1 MPKVSRVLIIDDN
14 EISRDILR
22 EIFKDD
28 YDVIEAS
35 NGADGLDL
43 VSQYCDSI
51 AVILLD
57 LVMPKMNGYEFVERM
72 TNKNLLVHIP
82 VIVISAD
89 RNDKIESELLNLG
102 VADMITS
109 PICPDTV
116 RRRVENVISASF
128 YRQNLEHITLVLQ
141 QRLQKSNEMIV
152 DTLSSIIEHR
162 SLESGLHIK
171 RIRSFTD
178 ILLRKLQED
187 PQYNMLDEET
197 IETISQAATLHD
209 VGKIVI
215 PDSILNKPGRFTDEE
230 FAVMKTHTTEG
241 GNIIK
246 KLSGEYQKEYLEYA
260 WQIAQ
265 YHHERWDGKGYP
277 EGLQGDNI
285 PLCAQV
291 VGIADVYDALTTP
304 RVYKPAISHG
314 KAISMIL
321 SGECGVFS
329 EKINHAL
336 RAVSNQF
343 QELARQY
350 RDGEKDA
357 SEYGYETIVV
367 DDEFL
372 EEAYRSDYYK
382 YLTALKMMNG
392 IAFEAN
398 YGNRTYRLMWPKRN
412 PFEVQTFC
420 GELIADAQ
428 QLIDALCHPEDCIR
442 VTTQFAQD
450 RKDISSGRFTEH
462 AMFAR
467 FRLHRSKEFRW
478 YRIQQTRID
487 LQSLKY
493 RKTLIVFTDIE
504 DQVKAGIIDV
514 SNLELVHSKTPYET
528 VALLPEKNENI
539 RSLEKFAS
547 IGCPPDRFFS
557 LFRHVCDVVFALNID
572 SGSLVFE
579 CFDEE
584 KRPSVLPATIKEF
597 KNCIHP
603 EDKELFMALFE
614 MIITGLEPPPA
625 IIRLVNRKNG
635 YSSFKLKLQCTSIKD
650 GNPSHIIGMMVS
662 SEMKSSDRI
671 SL

>member
-1 MPKVSRVLIIDDN
+1 MPKVSRILIIDDN

-43 VSQYCDSI
+43 VTQYCDSI

-72 TNKNLLVHIP
+72 THKNLLVHIP

-89 RNDKIESELLNLG
+89 RNDQIESELLNHG

-128 YRQNLEHITLVLQ
+128 YRQNLEHITQVLQ

-178 ILLRKLQED
+178 ILLRKLLED
-187 PQYNMLDEET
+187 PQYSMLDEET

-215 PDSILNKPGRFTDEE
+215 PDSILNKPGRFTAEE
-230 FAVMKTHTTEG
+230 FSIMKTHTTEG

-277 EGLQGDNI
+277 EGLSGDDI

-336 RAVSNQF
+336 RAVSGQF
-343 QELARQY
+343 EELARQY

-357 SEYGYETIVV
+357 SEYGFETIVV

-372 EEAYRSDYYK
+372 EEAYRSDYFK
-382 YLTALKMMNG
+382 YLTALRMMNG
-392 IAFEAN
+392 VAYEIN
-398 YGNRTYRLMWPKRN
+398 YDSRSYRLMWPKRS
-412 PFEVQTFC
+412 PFERLPLC
-420 GELIADAQ
+420 GELIADVQ
-428 QLIDALCHPEDCIR
+428 QSIDVLCHPEDCMR
-442 VTTQFAQD
+442 VTAQFAKD
-450 RKDISSGRFTEH
+450 RSEIAAGKFTEH
-462 AMFAR
+462 AMYAR
-467 FRLHRSKEFRW
+467 IRQQRNKPFRW
-478 YRIQQTRID
+478 HRIQQARID
-487 LQSLKY
+487 LQSPQY
-493 RKTLIVFTDIE
+493 HRSLIIFTDVE
-504 DQVKAGIIDV
+504 DQVAAGVIDV
-514 SNLELVHSKTPYET
+514 SKLEVAHSKMRYEAT
-528 VALLPEKNENI
+528 NVLPEKSENI
-539 RSLEKFAS
+539 RALEKFAS
-547 IGCPPDRFFS
+547 VGCPPDRLFS
-557 LFRHVCDVVFALNID
+557 LFRKMCDVVFVHNID
-572 SGSLVFE
+572 SGSIAFE
-579 CFDEE
+579 WSSP
-584 KRPSVLPATIKEF
+584 KNRPAVLPATIKEF

-603 EDKELFMALFE
+603 EDKDLFMALFE
-614 MIITGLEPPPA
+614 MIITGMEPPPA
-625 IIRLVNRKNG
+625 IIRLVNQDDTYTSYKIQ
-635 YSSFKLKLQCTSIKD
+635 LQCTSIKD
-650 GNPSHIIGMMVS
+650 DSPSHIIGMMLAS
-662 SEMKSSDRI
+662 SERK
-671 SL
+671 

>member
-1 MPKVSRVLIIDDN
+1 MTKVSRILIIDDN

-28 YDVIEAS
+28 YDVLEAT
-35 NGADGLDL
+35 NGIDGLDL
-43 VSQYCDSI
+43 VTQYCDSI

-72 TNKNLLVHIP
+72 TSKNLLVHIP

-89 RNDKIESELLNLG
+89 RNDKIESELLNHG

-128 YRQNLEHITLVLQ
+128 YRQNLEHITQVLQ

-187 PQYNMLDEET
+187 PQYSMLDEET

-215 PDSILNKPGRFTDEE
+215 PDSILNKPGRFTPEE
-230 FAVMKTHTTEG
+230 FTIMKTHTTEG

-246 KLSGEYQKEYLEYA
+246 KLSGEYQKDYLEYA

-277 EGLQGDNI
+277 EGLSGDDI

-314 KAISMIL
+314 KAVSMIL

-336 RAVSNQF
+336 RAVSGQF
-343 QELARQY
+343 EELARQY

-357 SEYGYETIVV
+357 SEYGFETIVV

-382 YLTALKMMNG
+382 FLTALKMMNG
-392 IAFEAN
+392 VAYEIN
-398 YGNRTYRLMWPKRN
+398 YDSRSYRLMWPKRN
-412 PFEVQTFC
+412 PFEITTLC
-420 GELIADAQ
+420 GELVADAQ
-428 QLIDALCHPEDCIR
+428 QYIDVLCHPEDCMR
-442 VTTQFAQD
+442 VTAQFAKD
-450 RKDISSGRFTEH
+450 RSEIAAGKFTEH
-462 AMFAR
+462 AMYAR
-467 FRLHRSKEFRW
+467 IRLQRNKPFRW
-478 YRIQQTRID
+478 YRIQQARIEM
-487 LQSLKY
+487 QSPQYHKSLV
-493 RKTLIVFTDIE
+493 VFTDVD
-504 DQVKAGIIDV
+504 DQVSAGIIDV
-514 SNLELVHSKTPYET
+514 SDLEVAHSTLRYET
-528 VALLPEKNENI
+528 SPLLLEKNEDI
-539 RSLEKFAS
+539 RALEKFAS
-547 IGCPPDRFFS
+547 VGCPPDRLFS
-557 LFRHVCDVVFALNID
+557 LFRKMCDVVFVLNID
-572 SGSLVFE
+572 SGSLVYE
-579 CFDEE
+579 CSSQD
-584 KRPSVLPATIKEF
+584 KRPAVLPATIKEF
-597 KNCIHP
+597 KNHIHP
-603 EDKELFMALFE
+603 EDKDLFMALFE
-614 MIITGLEPPPA
+614 MIITGMEPPPA
-625 IIRLVNRKNG
+625 IIRLSNQDDT
-635 YSSFKLKLQCTSIKD
+635 YSSFKMQLQCTSIKD
-650 GNPSHIIGMMVS
+650 GTPSHIIGMMVS
-662 SEMKSSDRI
+662 SEAKES
-671 SL
+671 

>member
-1 MPKVSRVLIIDDN
+1 MPKVSRILIIDDN

-22 EIFKDD
+22 GIFIDD

-35 NGADGLDL
+35 NGIDGLDL
-43 VSQYCDSI
+43 VTQYCDSI
-51 AVILLD
+51 AAILLD

-72 TNKNLLVHIP
+72 TRKNLLVHIP

-89 RNDKIESELLNLG
+89 KNDKIESELLNHG

-128 YRQNLEHITLVLQ
+128 YRQNLEHITQVLQ

-187 PQYNMLDEET
+187 PQYSMLDEET

-215 PDSILNKPGRFTDEE
+215 PDSILNKPGRFTEEE
-230 FAVMKTHTTEG
+230 FAIMKTHTTEG

-246 KLSGEYQKEYLEYA
+246 KLSGEYQKDYLEYA
-260 WQIAQ
+260 WQIAR

-277 EGLQGDNI
+277 DGLSGNDI

-329 EKINHAL
+329 ENINRAL
-336 RAVSNQF
+336 RSVSNQF
-343 QELARQY
+343 EELARQY

-357 SEYGYETIVV
+357 SEYGFETIVV

-372 EEAYRSDYYK
+372 EEAYRSDYFK

-392 IAFEAN
+392 FAFEVN
-398 YGNRTYRLMWPKRN
+398 YDNRSYRLMWPKRN
-412 PFEVQTFC
+412 PFEVTTLC
-420 GELIADAQ
+420 GELVSDTQ
-428 QLIDALCHPEDCIR
+428 QFIDVLCHPEDCMR
-442 VTTQFAQD
+442 VTTQFSKA
-450 RKDISSGRFTEH
+450 RSDIMSGKFSEH
-462 AMFAR
+462 EIYAR
-467 FRLHRSKEFRW
+467 FRMHRNKPCRW
-478 YRIQQTRID
+478 YRIQQARID
-487 LQSLKY
+487 LQSSQYHRSLV
-493 RKTLIVFTDIE
+493 IFTDVE
-504 DQVKAGIIDV
+504 DQVSAGVIDV
-514 SNLELVHSKTPYET
+514 SSLEVVHEKMHYE
-528 VALLPEKNENI
+528 AADILPEKNEDI
-539 RSLEKFAS
+539 RALEKFAS
-547 IGCPPDRFFS
+547 VGCPPDRLFS
-557 LFRHVCDVVFALNID
+557 LFRKMCDVVFVLNID

-579 CFDEE
+579 CSSL
-584 KRPSVLPATIKEF
+584 KKTPAVLPATIKEF

-614 MIITGLEPPPA
+614 MIVTGMEPPPA
-625 IIRLVNRKNG
+625 IIRLSNQDDT
-635 YSSFKLKLQCTSIKD
+635 YTSFKIQLQCTSIKD
-650 GNPSHIIGMMVS
+650 GSPSHIIGMMVS
-662 SEMKSSDRI
+662 TETC
-671 SL
+671 

>member
-1 MPKVSRVLIIDDN
+1 MPKVSRILIIDDN

-28 YDVIEAS
+28 YDVLEAS

-43 VSQYCDSI
+43 VTQYCDSI
-51 AVILLD
+51 ACILLD

-72 TNKNLLVHIP
+72 TSKNLLVHIP

-89 RNDKIESELLNLG
+89 RNDKIESDLLSHG

-116 RRRVENVISASF
+116 RRRVENVVSASF
-128 YRQNLEHITLVLQ
+128 YRQNLEHITQVLQ
-141 QRLQKSNEMIV
+141 QRLQKSKEMIV

-187 PQYNMLDEET
+187 PQYGMLDEET

-230 FAVMKTHTTEG
+230 FTIMKSHTTEG

-260 WQIAQ
+260 WQIAR

-277 EGLQGDNI
+277 EGLKGDDI

-321 SGECGVFS
+321 SGECGMFS

-336 RAVSNQF
+336 RSVSTQF
-343 QELARQY
+343 EELARQY

-357 SEYGYETIVV
+357 SEYGFETIVV

-372 EEAYRSDYYK
+372 EEAYRSDYFK
-382 YLTALKMMNG
+382 YLTTLRMING
-392 IAFEAN
+392 VAYEIN
-398 YGNRTYRLMWPKRN
+398 YDSRTYRLMWPKRS
-412 PFEVQTFC
+412 PFDVTTFC

-428 QLIDALCHPEDCIR
+428 QLIDVFCHPEDCMR
-442 VTTQFAQD
+442 VTSQFAKD
-450 RKDISSGRFTEH
+450 RAEIMADKFNEH
-462 AMFAR
+462 EMLAR
-467 FRLHRSKEFRW
+467 FRYHRSKPFRW
-478 YRIQQTRID
+478 YRLQQARID
-487 LQSLKY
+487 FQSPQYHRSL
-493 RKTLIVFTDIE
+493 LIFTDVE
-504 DQVKAGIIDV
+504 DQVTSGAIDV
-514 SNLELVHSKTPYET
+514 SNLEVNHSKMRYEP
-528 VALLPEKNENI
+528 VILPEKSSDI
-539 RSLEKFAS
+539 RALEKFAS
-547 IGCPPDRFFS
+547 IGCSPDRLFS
-557 LFRHVCDVVFALNID
+557 LFRKMCDAVFVLNID
-572 SGSLVFE
+572 SGRLVFE
-579 CFDEE
+579 FSAEGVV
-584 KRPSVLPATIKEF
+584 PSVLPATIKEF

-614 MIITGLEPPPA
+614 MIVTGMEPPPA
-625 IIRLVNRKNG
+625 IIRLMKADKS
-635 YSSFKLKLQCTSIKD
+635 YISFKMDLQCTSMKE
-650 GNPSHIIGMMVS
+650 GTPSHIIGMLVQTGG
-662 SEMKSSDRI
+662 K
-671 SL
+671 